1 MSLHAVFAPFF
12 TTTDAL
18 LHTATVD
25 GKAYVQ
31 PALKNLGAVAI
42 PVLRE
47 VIAPASFRNADAE
60 ITEIACNGVRRI
72 RAVANKFKYGERSRG
87 AQVLR
92 LFKAGGAMAQNRTH
106 FELKDQPSKGYDL
119 NTIVF
124 GDSANRDKYVLPVK
138 AAAQYSDA
146 ISLASYEMCVDA
158 TFHNRASEDGTLFD
172 PEEKKNSVNLFERH
186 FITPGTLLLQVLTF
200 NGRTAPIEALDHL
213 LLSIGLAGAYGGQTS
228 IYGVNVRNHIVGVY
242 AGKFEQPVASPYQA
256 VATLGAA
263 AEDLGVEDAIAA
275 LHAIYRGVYQVHAPA
290 AQVATHQREL
300 IARVEKNDAGLAASY
315 RATQG
320 KVGEFFNA
328 WFGVA

>member
-1 MSLHAVFAPFF
+1 MSLHDTLAPFF

-18 LHTATVD
+18 LHTATAE
-25 GKAYVQ
+25 GKTYAQ

-42 PVLRE
+42 PVVRE

-60 ITEIACNGVRRI
+60 ITDIAADGVRRV

-92 LFKAGGAMAQNRTH
+92 LFKAGAAMAQNRTH
-106 FELKDQPSKGYDL
+106 FEPKDPPSKGYDL

-146 ISLASYEMCVDA
+146 VGLAPYDLCVDA
-158 TFHNRASEDGTLFD
+158 TFHNRAAEDGTLFD

-186 FITPGTLLLQVLTF
+186 FILPGTLLLQVITF
-200 NGRTAPIEALDHL
+200 NGKTAPIEALDHL

-228 IYGVNVRNHIVGVY
+228 IYGVNVRNHVVGVY
-242 AGKFEQPVASPYQA
+242 AGKFEQPIASPYQA
-256 VATLGAA
+256 
-263 AEDLGVEDAIAA
+263 IAA
-275 LHAIYRGVYQVHAPA
+275 LGASAEEMTAQSAIPALHQAYSEAYQVHVTAEKIA
-290 AQVATHQREL
+290 AYQGEL
-300 IARVEKNDAGLAASY
+300 IAKVEKNDAKLASSY
-315 RATQG
+315 KATQG

-328 WFGVA
+328 WFGMA

>member
-1 MSLHAVFAPFF
+1 MSLHTTLAPFF

-18 LHTATVD
+18 LHTATAE
-25 GKAYVQ
+25 GKTYAQ

-60 ITEIACNGVRRI
+60 ITDIAVDGVRRI

-92 LFKAGGAMAQNRTH
+92 LFKAGANMAQNRTH
-106 FELKDQPSKGYDL
+106 FEAKDAPSKGYDL

-146 ISLASYEMCVDA
+146 VSLSPYDLCVEA
-158 TFHNRASEDGTLFD
+158 TFHNRAAEDGTLFD
-172 PEEKKNSVNLFERH
+172 AEKKANSVNIFERH
-186 FITPGTLLLQVLTF
+186 FILPGTLLLQVITF

-213 LLSIGLAGAYGGQTS
+213 LLGVGLAGAYGGQTS
-228 IYGVNVRNHIVGVY
+228 IYGVNVRNHVVGVY
-242 AGKFEQPVASPYQA
+242 AGKFEQAIASPYQA
-256 VATLGAA
+256 
-263 AEDLGVEDAIAA
+263 IAA
-275 LHAIYRGVYQVHAPA
+275 LGEAAEGISVKEALKALHEIYLGAYQAHVDAK
-290 AQVATHQREL
+290 QVAAHQGEL
-300 IARVEKNDAGLAASY
+300 IAKVEKADTQLAASY
-315 RATQG
+315 KATQA

-328 WFGVA
+328 WFGMA